1 MEKEAKVT
9 LTEQREALLMQIDHH
24 EEAAY
29 LRSMDPKLIK
39 QNLLGRI
46 ANEIGR
52 KAARM

>member
-1 MEKEAKVT
+1 
-9 LTEQREALLMQIDHH
+9 MQIDHQ

-39 QNLLGRI
+39 QNLLDRI